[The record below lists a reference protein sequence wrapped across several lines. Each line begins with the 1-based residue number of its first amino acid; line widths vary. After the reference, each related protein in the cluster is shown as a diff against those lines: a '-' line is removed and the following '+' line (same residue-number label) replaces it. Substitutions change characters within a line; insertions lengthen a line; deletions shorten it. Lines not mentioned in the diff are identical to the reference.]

1 MVDLGQ
7 KGELRFAFLF
17 LVKKKERTKVHS
29 LKCMNKVSAYLF
41 AANNSETLAQ
51 LTTSKKALI

>member
-17 LVKKKERTKVHS
+17 LVKKRANQS
-29 LKCMNKVSAYLF
+29 PLLKSINTVNAYLF